1 MCFITI
7 NFKFNLFN
15 SYTSTETANLFVV
28 ALIVALVFVV
38 MQQCR
43 RFFAPSKG
51 DEGFM
56 THRRCFYKKPIPEEN
71 EESFWK
77 VRNRFFSTA

>member
-7 NFKFNLFN
+7 NVKFNLFD
-15 SYTSTETANLFVV
+15 SYISTETANLFVV

-51 DEGFM
+51 EEGF
-56 THRRCFYKKPIPEEN
+56 TSHPHCCYKTPIPEEN

-77 VRNRFFSTA
+77 VRN